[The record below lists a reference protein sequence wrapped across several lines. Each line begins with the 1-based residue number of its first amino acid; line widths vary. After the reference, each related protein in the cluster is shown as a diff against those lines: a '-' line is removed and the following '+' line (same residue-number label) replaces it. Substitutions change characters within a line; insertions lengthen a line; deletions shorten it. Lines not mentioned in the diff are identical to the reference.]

1 VTDLSNSRLNVT
13 GNYFYGI
20 NKKEILKVY
29 KFFSESKP
37 VPIINNGAPS
47 TMNSQ
52 ANVVKGGNVVTGGT
66 LILCFCFSTFLT
78 MLAKQTIPVVSQ
90 QSTFYTFS

>member
-1 VTDLSNSRLNVT
+1 
-13 GNYFYGI
+13 
-20 NKKEILKVY
+20 
-29 KFFSESKP
+29 
-37 VPIINNGAPS
+37 
-47 TMNSQ
+47 MNSQ